1 MPPPEL
7 GERGARHVPRGG
19 QRRALCEL
27 LLLHYFIYPSAPTQ
41 EVDNVISPIVRMR
54 KLRR

>member
-7 GERGARHVPRGG
+7 GERGAGHVPRGG
-19 QRRALCEL
+19 QHRALCEL
-27 LLLHYFIYPSAPTQ
+27 LLLHYFSYPSAPTQ
-41 EVDNVISPIVRMR
+41 EVDSVISPIVRMR

>member
-27 LLLHYFIYPSAPTQ
+27 LLLHDFIYPSAPTQ
-41 EVDNVISPIVRMR
+41 EVDSVISPIVRMR